1 MSKNSLTDGP
11 PGVKPE
17 PPPHPILAMLRTI
30 EHACTDRD
38 RLASARVVTL
48 CRILERTGAAHAA

>member
-1 MSKNSLTDGP
+1 MSKNSLTDRLAR
-11 PGVKPE
+11 VKPE

-38 RLASARVVTL
+38 WLATAQLKNL
-48 CRILERTGAAHAA
+48 CRTLEGTGAANAA